1 MQTPSNSYIVTKA
14 LLEKA
19 KGFDGDECVVAL
31 SLADIPTL
39 SHTEIAEQLYHLKSL
54 GIVKESNPDPRY
66 FESRENLDTVQIT
79 VVKTKTEKF
88 IYNCDN
94 LEDFIKTLPKTL
106 QGYLLDATKN
116 LYDYREGLLTDDG
129 LYSNE
134 KTETEFIADY
144 VGCVKIDYDIK
155 MTHGM
160 IEEGKMGATGAFAIP
175 RFVKVTN
182 SRRLSEFEEILEEI
196 VADNTLLV
204 GNFLKAH
211 VGGMRWKC
219 HKCQHYLDTLD
230 TSEKIDTYLD
240 QFEEY
245 KYKKCKKCR
254 ADNTFQINDRFELT
268 TTVAEKRDGDFDF

>member
-1 MQTPSNSYIVTKA
+1 MPHLHRPSA
-14 LLEKA
+14 
-19 KGFDGDECVVAL
+19 G
-31 SLADIPTL
+31 IPTL